1 VNETTNKSTQV
12 ARIDHDRL
20 FKELLIIFFREFIML
35 FLPQV
40 AAYTDFSTLAPLD
53 KEVFTDVTAG
63 EKHEVDVLMQVK
75 FKPGIEGYGEGAA
88 FLVHVENQAS
98 SKANF
103 NKRMFIYYSRLI
115 EKFDIDIYPIALF
128 SFDEPYRSEPHQYVV
143 KFPNKTVLDYN
154 FDPIQLNQLDWHD
167 FLQRPNP
174 VASALMTKMKIA
186 PADRPKVKAQCVAML
201 VGLELDEAKNQ
212 LLTGFMNTY
221 LDLNQDEEKV
231 FQAELDTLVSPQK
244 KEEIMDF
251 VTTRDLRVMAE
262 GQLKG
267 RQEGETDLLLHLLNI
282 KLSSSLPPDLVERIQ
297 ALSEADLRRLGEAL
311 FNFNTVSDVTKWLD
325 QN

>member
-1 VNETTNKSTQV
+1 
-12 ARIDHDRL
+12 
-20 FKELLIIFFREFIML
+20 M
-35 FLPQV
+35 
-40 AAYTDFSTLAPLD
+40 
-53 KEVFTDVTAG
+53 
-63 EKHEVDVLMQVK
+63 
-75 FKPGIEGYGEGAA
+75 
-88 FLVHVENQAS
+88 
-98 SKANF
+98 
-103 NKRMFIYYSRLI
+103 
-115 EKFDIDIYPIALF
+115 
-128 SFDEPYRSEPHQYVV
+128 V

-311 FNFNTVSDVTKWLD
+311 FNFNTVSDVAKWLD